1 MPSMKPIFFSLR
13 PPESQACKVQ
23 VNPSKVWR
31 HRVIALAA
39 KVFSGTCLLLVPVMP
54 VLVSLLLLDKRF
66 VANYGAYQTKFRA
79 HFQALSKGP
88 VEHFLRD
95 VFMRF
100 KQVPVTVHG
109 ECVQCGNCCLNQQC
123 AFLEPIDGGKFQC
136 GIYGTYLRRFSN
148 CGSFP
153 LHAHDIARYQ
163 CPSFFVDDDPR
174 VVWLKPQ

>member
-1 MPSMKPIFFSLR
+1 MKPTFFALR
-13 PPESQACKVQ
+13 PPEVSASKLQTRPPQ
-23 VNPSKVWR
+23 VSR
-31 HRVIALAA
+31 HRVITLAA
-39 KVFSGTCLLLVPVMP
+39 RVFSGTCLLMVPVMP
-54 VLVSLLLLDKRF
+54 ALVSLLLMDKRF
-66 VANYGAYQTKFRA
+66 VANYGAYRTKFKV

-95 VFMRF
+95 VFLRF

-136 GIYGTYLRRFSN
+136 GIYGTTLRRFSN

-163 CPSFFVDDDPR
+163 CPSFFVDGDPR
-174 VVWLKPQ
+174 VVWLKSQ